1 MLSIPPGARQY
12 AAGDHALALEL
23 PETTDVDAFLR
34 IALAAGASVLSVS
47 PRRES
52 LEDLFVREAQLAS
65 AGTATGAQ
73 PPERAAS

>member
-1 MLSIPPGARQY
+1 
-12 AAGDHALALEL
+12 
-23 PETTDVDAFLR
+23 
-34 IALAAGASVLSVS
+34 VLSVS

-65 AGTATGAQ
+65 SGAAAAAAGAQ

>member
-1 MLSIPPGARQY
+1 
-12 AAGDHALALEL
+12 
-23 PETTDVDAFLR
+23 
-34 IALAAGASVLSVS
+34 VLSVS

-65 AGTATGAQ
+65 AGAQ